1 MYRLYN
7 PVSKKV
13 VISRDVVFAE
23 DEKWEWGRSNDELEV
38 YVLEWGDKE
47 EIRNQDQSEEGMNA
61 ENNEVE
67 GRGFNSSS
75 GEWNEEGG
83 LDPVQGRN
91 KREPS

>member
-1 MYRLYN
+1 
-7 PVSKKV
+7 V
-13 VISRDVVFAE
+13 
-23 DEKWEWGRSNDELEV
+23 
-38 YVLEWGDKE
+38 
-47 EIRNQDQSEEGMNA
+47 NA